1 MLMLDLF
8 SGLGGASKAMK
19 ERGWEV
25 ITVDN
30 NPKFN
35 PDICIDI
42 REYHYS
48 GPTPD
53 LIWASPPCTEYSK
66 MSLPKSWACNG
77 GTHKEPDHSLAL
89 ATLRI
94 ITEVRPK
101 WWIVENVRGAIPYF
115 STIFGPVQKRCG
127 SRILWGKFPIC
138 DPAPGYGKWR
148 LPPSPDREA
157 LRSIIP
163 EQISRAVCIACE
175 HQ

>member
-48 GPTPD
+48 GPTP
-53 LIWASPPCTEYSK
+53 CTRVWE
-66 MSLPKSWACNG
+66 M
-77 GTHKEPDHSLAL
+77 
-89 ATLRI
+89 
-94 ITEVRPK
+94 
-101 WWIVENVRGAIPYF
+101 ENAAKP
-115 STIFGPVQKRCG
+115 
-127 SRILWGKFPIC
+127 
-138 DPAPGYGKWR
+138 
-148 LPPSPDREA
+148 
-157 LRSIIP
+157 
-163 EQISRAVCIACE
+163 
-175 HQ
+175 